1 MEGGGQI
8 MERGRGLTIIQE
20 RLNDYSRRK
29 EGPGKE
35 TFPATL
41 RPLSLGNLPPVQLK
55 EGRSGRN
62 KE

>member
-1 MEGGGQI
+1 

-29 EGPGKE
+29 EGLGKE

>member
-1 MEGGGQI
+1 

-41 RPLSLGNLPPVQLK
+41 RPLSLGNLPVI
-55 EGRSGRN
+55 GRKAS
-62 KE
+62 K